1 MGCRVALRPDPPL
14 SPHGLV
20 AVRRARA
27 VAAVIGLATGVN
39 IVTSGM
45 AANPGTSLFLVPDLL
60 AVALLLAAAATPT
73 VRARPVL
80 LVATGTATG
89 VFTTAAMAYALRGEV
104 GWGVTAFAVIVA
116 TTAALLAVGDRHARR
131 CRTPRPRPGIV

>member
-1 MGCRVALRPDPPL
+1 MTPRPHLPL
-14 SPHGLV
+14 
-20 AVRRARA
+20 RRARA

-45 AANPGTSLFLVPDLL
+45 AANPGTSLFLVPDLIV
-60 AVALLLAAAATPT
+60 VALLLAAAATPT
-73 VRARPVL
+73 ARARPVL

-116 TTAALLAVGDRHARR
+116 TTAALLAAGSPSMIDTRSAAG
-131 CRTPRPRPGIV
+131 PAGPGRA